1 MLGINK
7 GYRMETPGY
16 GETKPIADNQN
27 PDGSDNPLR
36 VGKIEG

>member
-7 GYRMETPGY
+7 GYRMENQGY

-27 PDGSDNPLR
+27 PESDNSLR
-36 VGKIEG
+36 VRKKEG